1 MKQTIKSA
9 TQEQL
14 NSVLTLLRV
23 IRCWFYCSLFEIT
36 KQLSF
41 VETYEHFRNFKHK
54 WTANCK
60 YAEYEYVTMC
70 L

>member
-23 IRCWFYCSLFEIT
+23 TLVLLQFVWNNQTIKFCWGLRAFQKIEI
-36 KQLSF
+36 QMD
-41 VETYEHFRNFKHK
+41 
-54 WTANCK
+54 CK
-60 YAEYEYVTMC
+60 YAEYEYVTMY